1 MKRHIPNMITS
12 GNLICGAIATYFA
25 TQGAFT
31 YAFAFICFGALFDFF
46 DGMVARKLGV
56 SGPLGIQMDSL
67 ADDITFGL
75 APSMIVA
82 SDIMLQTEQSN
93 YAWGY
98 WSLAALVMAA
108 FSALR
113 LAKFNIDTRQTTSF
127 IGLATPANAIFWASL
142 IAAFPE
148 LPSWGQW
155 VPCVMM
161 VMVLISCYLL
171 ISEIPMFSLK
181 FKDFSWA
188 NNKVRYIF
196 LIGCI
201 LLIGYCVLKGILS
214 HNLHVILFAGCISI
228 VWYVTINLLNQLTEK
243 K

>member
-1 MKRHIPNMITS
+1 MITS
-12 GNLICGAIATYFA
+12 CNLVCGAIATYLA
-25 TQGAFT
+25 TQGAFVW
-31 YAFAFICFGALFDFF
+31 AFLFICLGALFDFC
-46 DGMVARKLGV
+46 DGASARALGV
-56 SGPLGIQMDSL
+56 SGPMGLQMDSL

-98 WSLAALVMAA
+98 WALIALIMAA

-155 VPCVMM
+155 VPGVMM
-161 VMVLISCYLL
+161 LMVAASCYLL
-171 ISEIPMFSLK
+171 VSEIPMFSLK

-188 NNKVRYIF
+188 NNKVRYVF
-196 LIGCI
+196 LIGCV

-214 HNLHVILFAGCISI
+214 HNHHVILFAGCISI
-228 VWYVTINLLNQLTEK
+228 VWYVTINLLNLIAEK